1 MCTNIKGA
9 KKVKNN
15 RLPMI
20 IGAFISAALII
31 SIFLVI
37 NYKNSQV
44 NVASN
49 DEKQQVTEQSKEED
63 TSKTEQTKTPESP
76 AEPEVQPDENGY
88 LPNQTL
94 PTEPTYIKGVL
105 LANKKYP
112 LPSTFA
118 PGENPE
124 ARKALDTMFVAAKQ
138 QGFDLV
144 AFSGYRSFEYQTT
157 LYNNYVNRD
166 GQAAADRY
174 SARPG
179 YSEHQTGLAFD
190 IGERGKE
197 DLWLTEEFGETSAGK
212 WLVEHAQEYGFILRF
227 PKNTED
233 ITGYM
238 YESWH
243 FRYVGVD
250 IAKAITK
257 QKVTLEEYLGVK

>member
-1 MCTNIKGA
+1 M
-9 KKVKNN
+9 
-15 RLPMI
+15 
-20 IGAFISAALII
+20 ALIVA
-31 SIFLVI
+31 IFVVY
-37 NYKNSQV
+37 NYKNNQANIALNEQPKITEPNESHE
-44 NVASN
+44 ASTT
-49 DEKQQVTEQSKEED
+49 DEPEN
-63 TSKTEQTKTPESP
+63 TPENP
-76 AEPEVQPDENGY
+76 TKPEQQPDENGY
-88 LPNQTL
+88 LPNQEL
-94 PTEPTYIKGVL
+94 PTEPTYINDIL
-105 LANKKYP
+105 LANKIYP

-124 ARKALDTMFVAAKQ
+124 AKQALDQMLAAAKQ

-157 LYNNYVNRD
+157 LYNNYVQRD

-197 DLWLTEEFGETSAGK
+197 DLWLTEEFGETPAGQ
-212 WLVEHAQEYGFILRF
+212 WLFAHAPEYGFILRF
-227 PKNTED
+227 PQNKEG

-243 FRYVGVD
+243 YRYVGKD
-250 IAKAITK
+250 IAKEITTK
-257 QKVTLEEYLGVK
+257 NITLEEYLGVK

>member
-1 MCTNIKGA
+1 M
-9 KKVKNN
+9 KNN
-15 RLPMI
+15 RLLLIM
-20 IGAFISAALII
+20 GALISVALI
-31 SIFLVI
+31 VSIFVVY
-37 NYKNSQV
+37 NYKNNQV
-44 NVASN
+44 NSASN
-49 DEKQQVTEQSKEED
+49 EQPKSTETNKSTEQDSSTTEKTD
-63 TSKTEQTKTPESP
+63 TTPETT
-76 AEPEVQPDENGY
+76 EKPEQQPDENGY

-94 PTEPTYIKGVL
+94 PTEPTYIKGIL
-105 LANKKYP
+105 LANKIYP

-118 PGENPE
+118 PEENPE
-124 ARKALDTMFVAAKQ
+124 ARKALNQMLDTAKQ

-197 DLWLTEEFGETSAGK
+197 DVWLTEEFGETPAGQ
-212 WLVEHAQEYGFILRF
+212 WLFAHAQEYGFILRF
-227 PKNTED
+227 PQNKEE

-243 FRYVGVD
+243 YRYVGKDVAKE
-250 IAKAITK
+250 IAKQSI
-257 QKVTLEEYLGVK
+257 TLEEYLGVK

>member
-1 MCTNIKGA
+1 MG
-9 KKVKNN
+9 
-15 RLPMI
+15 
-20 IGAFISAALII
+20 ALISVALI
-31 SIFLVI
+31 VSIFVVY
-37 NYKNSQV
+37 NYKNNQV
-44 NVASN
+44 NSASN
-49 DEKQQVTEQSKEED
+49 EQPKSTETNKSTEQDSSTTEKTD
-63 TSKTEQTKTPESP
+63 TTPKTPEK
-76 AEPEVQPDENGY
+76 PEQQPDENGY

-94 PTEPTYIKGVL
+94 PTEPTYIKGIL
-105 LANKKYP
+105 LANKIYP

-118 PGENPE
+118 PEENPE
-124 ARKALDTMFVAAKQ
+124 ARQALNQMLEAAKQ

-197 DLWLTEEFGETSAGK
+197 DVWLTEEFGETPAGQ
-212 WLVEHAQEYGFILRF
+212 WLFAHAQEYGFILRF
-227 PKNTED
+227 PQNKEE

-243 FRYVGVD
+243 YRYVGKDVAKE
-250 IAKAITK
+250 IAKQSI
-257 QKVTLEEYLGVK
+257 TLEEYLGVK

>member
-1 MCTNIKGA
+1 MG
-9 KKVKNN
+9 
-15 RLPMI
+15 
-20 IGAFISAALII
+20 ALISVALI
-31 SIFLVI
+31 VSIFVVY
-37 NYKNSQV
+37 NYKNNQV
-44 NVASN
+44 NSASN
-49 DEKQQVTEQSKEED
+49 EQPKSTETNKSTEQDSSTTEKTD
-63 TSKTEQTKTPESP
+63 TTPETT
-76 AEPEVQPDENGY
+76 EKPEQQPDENGY

-94 PTEPTYIKGVL
+94 PTEPTYIKGIL
-105 LANKKYP
+105 LANKIYP

-118 PGENPE
+118 PEENPE
-124 ARKALDTMFVAAKQ
+124 ARKALNQMLEAAKQ

-197 DLWLTEEFGETSAGK
+197 DVWLTEEFGETPAGQ
-212 WLVEHAQEYGFILRF
+212 WLFAHAQEYGFILRF
-227 PKNTED
+227 PQNKEE

-243 FRYVGVD
+243 YRYVGKDVAKE
-250 IAKAITK
+250 IAKQSI
-257 QKVTLEEYLGVK
+257 TLEEYLGVK

>member
-1 MCTNIKGA
+1 MG
-9 KKVKNN
+9 
-15 RLPMI
+15 
-20 IGAFISAALII
+20 ALISVALI
-31 SIFLVI
+31 VSIFVVY
-37 NYKNSQV
+37 NYKNNQV
-44 NVASN
+44 NSAS
-49 DEKQQVTEQSKEED
+49 DEQPKSTETNKSTEQDSSTTEKTD
-63 TSKTEQTKTPESP
+63 TTPETT
-76 AEPEVQPDENGY
+76 EKPEQQPDENGY

-94 PTEPTYIKGVL
+94 PTEPTYIKGIL
-105 LANKKYP
+105 LANKIYP

-118 PGENPE
+118 PEENPE
-124 ARKALDTMFVAAKQ
+124 ARQALNQMLEAAKQ

-197 DLWLTEEFGETSAGK
+197 DVWLTEEFGETPAGQ
-212 WLVEHAQEYGFILRF
+212 WLFAHAQEYGFILRF
-227 PKNTED
+227 PQNKEE

-243 FRYVGVD
+243 YRYVGKDVAKE
-250 IAKAITK
+250 IAKQSI
-257 QKVTLEEYLGVK
+257 TLEEYLGVK

>member
-1 MCTNIKGA
+1 M
-9 KKVKNN
+9 KNN
-15 RLPMI
+15 RLPLI
-20 IGAFISAALII
+20 VGAFISIALIV
-31 SIFLVI
+31 SIFVVY
-37 NYKNSQV
+37 NYKNNQV
-44 NVASN
+44 NSAS
-49 DEKQQVTEQSKEED
+49 DEQQKTTETNETNVKDS
-63 TSKTEQTKTPESP
+63 SATEIPDNTPETP
-76 AEPEVQPDENGY
+76 AKPEQQPDENGY

-94 PTEPTYIKGVL
+94 PTEPTYINGIL
-105 LANKKYP
+105 LANKIYP

-118 PGENPE
+118 PEENPE
-124 ARKALDTMFVAAKQ
+124 ARQALNQMLAAAKQ

-157 LYNNYVNRD
+157 LYDNYVKRD

-197 DLWLTEEFGETSAGK
+197 DLWLTEEFGETPAGQ
-212 WLVEHAQEYGFILRF
+212 WLFAHAQEHGFILRF
-227 PKNTED
+227 PQNKED

-243 FRYVGVD
+243 YRYVGRD
-250 IAKAITK
+250 AAKEMTK
-257 QKVTLEEYLGVK
+257 QNITLEEYLGVK

>member
-1 MCTNIKGA
+1 MG
-9 KKVKNN
+9 
-15 RLPMI
+15 
-20 IGAFISAALII
+20 ALISVALI
-31 SIFLVI
+31 VSIFVVY
-37 NYKNSQV
+37 NYKNNQV
-44 NVASN
+44 NSASN
-49 DEKQQVTEQSKEED
+49 EQPKSTETNKSTEQDSSTTEKSD
-63 TSKTEQTKTPESP
+63 TTPETT
-76 AEPEVQPDENGY
+76 EKPELQPDENGY

-94 PTEPTYIKGVL
+94 PTEPTYIKGIL
-105 LANKKYP
+105 LANKIYP

-118 PGENPE
+118 PEENPE
-124 ARKALDTMFVAAKQ
+124 ARKALNQMLEAAKQ

-197 DLWLTEEFGETSAGK
+197 DVWLTEEFGETPAGQ
-212 WLVEHAQEYGFILRF
+212 WLFAHAQEYGFILRF
-227 PKNTED
+227 PQNKEE

-243 FRYVGVD
+243 YRYVGKDVAKE
-250 IAKAITK
+250 IAKQSI
-257 QKVTLEEYLGVK
+257 TLEEYLGVK

>member
-1 MCTNIKGA
+1 
-9 KKVKNN
+9 VKNN
-15 RLPMI
+15 RLPLI
-20 IGAFISAALII
+20 IGALISIALIVA
-31 SIFLVI
+31 IFVVY
-37 NYKNSQV
+37 NYKNDQV
-44 NVASN
+44 NSAT
-49 DEKQQVTEQSKEED
+49 DEQPKTTETNNS
-63 TSKTEQTKTPESP
+63 TEKDSSTTEKPENTPETP
-76 AEPEVQPDENGY
+76 AESEQQPDENGY

-94 PTEPTYIKGVL
+94 PTEPTYINGIL
-105 LANKKYP
+105 LANKIYP

-118 PGENPE
+118 PEENPE
-124 ARKALDTMFVAAKQ
+124 ARQALNQMLAAAKQ

-157 LYNNYVNRD
+157 LYDNYVKRD

-197 DLWLTEEFGETSAGK
+197 DVWLTAEFGETPAGQ
-212 WLVEHAQEYGFILRF
+212 WLFAHAQEYGFILRF
-227 PKNTED
+227 PQNKED

-243 FRYVGVD
+243 YRYVGKD
-250 IAKAITK
+250 IAKEITK
-257 QKVTLEEYLGVK
+257 QNITLEEYLGVK

>member
-1 MCTNIKGA
+1 
-9 KKVKNN
+9 VKNN
-15 RLPMI
+15 RLLLIM
-20 IGAFISAALII
+20 GALISVALI
-31 SIFLVI
+31 VSIFVVY
-37 NYKNSQV
+37 NYKNNQV
-44 NVASN
+44 NSAS
-49 DEKQQVTEQSKEED
+49 DEQPKSTETNKSTGQDSSTTEKTD
-63 TSKTEQTKTPESP
+63 TTPET
-76 AEPEVQPDENGY
+76 PEKPEQQPDENGY

-94 PTEPTYIKGVL
+94 PTEPTYIKGIL
-105 LANKKYP
+105 LANKIYP

-118 PGENPE
+118 PEENPE
-124 ARKALDTMFVAAKQ
+124 ARQALNQMLEAAKQ

-197 DLWLTEEFGETSAGK
+197 DLWLTEEFGETPAGQ
-212 WLVEHAQEYGFILRF
+212 WLFAHAQEYGFILRF
-227 PKNTED
+227 PQNKEE

-243 FRYVGVD
+243 YRYVGKD
-250 IAKAITK
+250 IAKEIAK
-257 QKVTLEEYLGVK
+257 QSITLEEYLGVK

>member
-1 MCTNIKGA
+1 
-9 KKVKNN
+9 VKNN
-15 RLPMI
+15 RLPLI
-20 IGAFISAALII
+20 VGAFISIALIVA
-31 SIFLVI
+31 IFVVY
-37 NYKNSQV
+37 NYKNNQV
-44 NVASN
+44 NSAS
-49 DEKQQVTEQSKEED
+49 DEQSKTTE
-63 TSKTEQTKTPESP
+63 TNKTTEQDSTAIEKPDNTETP
-76 AEPEVQPDENGY
+76 AKPEQQPDENGY

-94 PTEPTYIKGVL
+94 PTEPTYINGIL
-105 LANKKYP
+105 LANKIYP

-118 PGENPE
+118 PEENPE
-124 ARKALDTMFVAAKQ
+124 AREALNQMLAAAKQ

-157 LYNNYVNRD
+157 LYDNYVKRD

-197 DLWLTEEFGETSAGK
+197 DVWLTEAFGETPAGQ
-212 WLVEHAQEYGFILRF
+212 WLFAHAQEYGFILRF
-227 PKNTED
+227 PQNKEE

-243 FRYVGVD
+243 YRYVGKE
-250 IAKAITK
+250 IAKEITK
-257 QKVTLEEYLGVK
+257 KNITLEEYLGVK

>member
-1 MCTNIKGA
+1 V
-9 KKVKNN
+9 KKN
-15 RLPMI
+15 RLLLIM
-20 IGAFISAALII
+20 GALISVALI
-31 SIFLVI
+31 VSIFVVY
-37 NYKNSQV
+37 NYKNNQV
-44 NVASN
+44 NSASN
-49 DEKQQVTEQSKEED
+49 EQPKSTETNKSTEQDSSTTEKTD
-63 TSKTEQTKTPESP
+63 TTPETT
-76 AEPEVQPDENGY
+76 EKPEQQPDENGY

-94 PTEPTYIKGVL
+94 PTEPTYIKGIL
-105 LANKKYP
+105 LANKIYP

-118 PGENPE
+118 PEENPE
-124 ARKALDTMFVAAKQ
+124 ARKALNQMLEAAKQ

-197 DLWLTEEFGETSAGK
+197 DVWLTEEFGETPAGQ
-212 WLVEHAQEYGFILRF
+212 WLFAHAQEYGFILRF
-227 PKNTED
+227 PQNKEE

-243 FRYVGVD
+243 YRYVGKDVAKE
-250 IAKAITK
+250 IAKQSI
-257 QKVTLEEYLGVK
+257 TLEEYLGVK

>member
-1 MCTNIKGA
+1 MG
-9 KKVKNN
+9 
-15 RLPMI
+15 
-20 IGAFISAALII
+20 ALISVALI
-31 SIFLVI
+31 VSIFVVY
-37 NYKNSQV
+37 NYKNNQV
-44 NVASN
+44 NSAS
-49 DEKQQVTEQSKEED
+49 DEQPKSTETNKSTGQDSSTTEKTD
-63 TSKTEQTKTPESP
+63 TTPET
-76 AEPEVQPDENGY
+76 PEKPEQQPDENGY

-94 PTEPTYIKGVL
+94 PTEPTYIKGIL
-105 LANKKYP
+105 LANKIYP

-118 PGENPE
+118 PEENPE
-124 ARKALDTMFVAAKQ
+124 ARQALNQMLEAAKQ

-197 DLWLTEEFGETSAGK
+197 DLWLTEEFGETPAGQ
-212 WLVEHAQEYGFILRF
+212 WLFAHAQEYGFILRF
-227 PKNTED
+227 PQNKEG

-243 FRYVGVD
+243 YRYVGKD
-250 IAKAITK
+250 IAKEIAK
-257 QKVTLEEYLGVK
+257 QSITLEEYLGVK

>member
-1 MCTNIKGA
+1 M
-9 KKVKNN
+9 KNN
-15 RLPMI
+15 RLLLIM
-20 IGAFISAALII
+20 GALISVALI
-31 SIFLVI
+31 VSIFVVY
-37 NYKNSQV
+37 NYKNNQV
-44 NVASN
+44 NSASN
-49 DEKQQVTEQSKEED
+49 EQPKSTETNKSTEQDSSTTEKTD
-63 TSKTEQTKTPESP
+63 TTPETT
-76 AEPEVQPDENGY
+76 EKPEQQPDENGY

-94 PTEPTYIKGVL
+94 PTEPTYIKGIL
-105 LANKKYP
+105 LANKIYP

-118 PGENPE
+118 PEENPE
-124 ARKALDTMFVAAKQ
+124 ARQALNQMLEAAKQ

-197 DLWLTEEFGETSAGK
+197 DVWLTEEFGETPAGQ
-212 WLVEHAQEYGFILRF
+212 WLFAHAQEYGFILRF
-227 PKNTED
+227 PQNKEE

-243 FRYVGVD
+243 YRYVGKDVAKE
-250 IAKAITK
+250 IAKQSI
-257 QKVTLEEYLGVK
+257 TLEEYLGVK

>member
-1 MCTNIKGA
+1 M
-9 KKVKNN
+9 KNN
-15 RLPMI
+15 RLPLI
-20 IGAFISAALII
+20 LGACISIALIVA
-31 SIFLVI
+31 IFVVY
-37 NYKNSQV
+37 NYKNNQV
-44 NVASN
+44 NNAA
-49 DEKQQVTEQSKEED
+49 DEQPKTTETNNSEKDSTATEKPVKEKPE
-63 TSKTEQTKTPESP
+63 TPAKPEQ
-76 AEPEVQPDENGY
+76 QPDENGY

-105 LANKKYP
+105 LANKIYP

-118 PGENPE
+118 PEENPE
-124 ARKALDTMFVAAKQ
+124 ARQALNQMLAAAKQ

-157 LYNNYVNRD
+157 LYENYVKRD

-197 DLWLTEEFGETSAGK
+197 DLWLTEEFGETPAGQ
-212 WLVEHAQEYGFILRF
+212 WLFAHAQDYGFILRF
-227 PKNTED
+227 PQNKEN

-243 FRYVGVD
+243 YRYVGKD
-250 IAKAITK
+250 IAKEIAK
-257 QKVTLEEYLGVK
+257 QNITLEEYLGVK

>member
-1 MCTNIKGA
+1 MG
-9 KKVKNN
+9 
-15 RLPMI
+15 
-20 IGAFISAALII
+20 ALISVALI
-31 SIFLVI
+31 VSIFVVY
-37 NYKNSQV
+37 NYKNNQV
-44 NVASN
+44 NSASN
-49 DEKQQVTEQSKEED
+49 EQPKSTETNKPTEQDSSTTEKTD
-63 TSKTEQTKTPESP
+63 TTPETT
-76 AEPEVQPDENGY
+76 EKPEQQPDENGY

-94 PTEPTYIKGVL
+94 PTEPTYIKGIL
-105 LANKKYP
+105 LANKIYP

-118 PGENPE
+118 PEENPE
-124 ARKALDTMFVAAKQ
+124 ARKALNQMLEAAKQ

-197 DLWLTEEFGETSAGK
+197 DVWLTEEFGETPAGQ
-212 WLVEHAQEYGFILRF
+212 WLFAHAQEYGFILRF
-227 PKNTED
+227 PQNKEE

-243 FRYVGVD
+243 YRYVGKDVAKE
-250 IAKAITK
+250 IAKQSI
-257 QKVTLEEYLGVK
+257 TLEEYLGVK

>member
-1 MCTNIKGA
+1 MG
-9 KKVKNN
+9 
-15 RLPMI
+15 
-20 IGAFISAALII
+20 ALISVALI
-31 SIFLVI
+31 VSIFVVY
-37 NYKNSQV
+37 NYKNNQV
-44 NVASN
+44 NSAS
-49 DEKQQVTEQSKEED
+49 DEQPKSTETNKSTGQDSSTTEKTD
-63 TSKTEQTKTPESP
+63 TTPET
-76 AEPEVQPDENGY
+76 PEKPEQQPDENGY

-94 PTEPTYIKGVL
+94 PTEPTYIKGIL
-105 LANKKYP
+105 LANKIYP

-118 PGENPE
+118 PEENPE
-124 ARKALDTMFVAAKQ
+124 ARQALNQMLEAAKQ

-197 DLWLTEEFGETSAGK
+197 DLWLTEEFGETPAGQ
-212 WLVEHAQEYGFILRF
+212 WLFAHAQEYGFILRF
-227 PKNTED
+227 PQNKEE

-243 FRYVGVD
+243 YRYVGKD
-250 IAKAITK
+250 IAREIAK
-257 QKVTLEEYLGVK
+257 QSITLEEYLGVK

>member
-1 MCTNIKGA
+1 MG
-9 KKVKNN
+9 
-15 RLPMI
+15 
-20 IGAFISAALII
+20 ALISVALI
-31 SIFLVI
+31 VSIFVVY
-37 NYKNSQV
+37 NYKNNQV
-44 NVASN
+44 NSAS
-49 DEKQQVTEQSKEED
+49 DEQPKSTETNKSTGQDSSTTEKTD
-63 TSKTEQTKTPESP
+63 TTPET
-76 AEPEVQPDENGY
+76 PETPEKPEQQPDENGY

-94 PTEPTYIKGVL
+94 PTEPTYIKGIL
-105 LANKKYP
+105 LANKIYP

-118 PGENPE
+118 PEENPE
-124 ARKALDTMFVAAKQ
+124 ARQALNQMLEAAKQ

-197 DLWLTEEFGETSAGK
+197 DLWLTEEFGETPAGQ
-212 WLVEHAQEYGFILRF
+212 WLFAHAQEYGFILRF
-227 PKNTED
+227 PQNKEE

-243 FRYVGVD
+243 YRYVGKD
-250 IAKAITK
+250 IAKEIAK
-257 QKVTLEEYLGVK
+257 QSITLEEYLGVK

>member
-1 MCTNIKGA
+1 M
-9 KKVKNN
+9 KNN
-15 RLPMI
+15 RLPLI
-20 IGAFISAALII
+20 VGAFISIALIVA
-31 SIFLVI
+31 IFVVY
-37 NYKNSQV
+37 NYKNNQV
-44 NVASN
+44 NSAS
-49 DEKQQVTEQSKEED
+49 DEQSKTTE
-63 TSKTEQTKTPESP
+63 TNKTTEQDSTAIEKPDNTETP
-76 AEPEVQPDENGY
+76 AKPEQQPDENGY

-94 PTEPTYIKGVL
+94 PTEPTYINGIL
-105 LANKKYP
+105 LANKIYP

-118 PGENPE
+118 PEENPE
-124 ARKALDTMFVAAKQ
+124 AREALNQMLAAAKQ

-157 LYNNYVNRD
+157 LYDNYVKRD

-197 DLWLTEEFGETSAGK
+197 DVWLTEAFGETPAGQ
-212 WLVEHAQEYGFILRF
+212 WLFAHAQEYGFILRF
-227 PKNTED
+227 PQNKEE

-243 FRYVGVD
+243 YRYVGKE
-250 IAKAITK
+250 IAKEITK
-257 QKVTLEEYLGVK
+257 KNITLEEYLGVK

>member
-1 MCTNIKGA
+1 MG
-9 KKVKNN
+9 
-15 RLPMI
+15 
-20 IGAFISAALII
+20 ALISVALI
-31 SIFLVI
+31 VSIFVVY
-37 NYKNSQV
+37 NYKNNQV
-44 NVASN
+44 NSAS
-49 DEKQQVTEQSKEED
+49 DEQPKSTETNKSTGQDSSTTEKTD
-63 TSKTEQTKTPESP
+63 TTPET
-76 AEPEVQPDENGY
+76 PEKPEQQPDENGY

-94 PTEPTYIKGVL
+94 PTEPTYIKGIL
-105 LANKKYP
+105 LANKIYP

-118 PGENPE
+118 PEENPE
-124 ARKALDTMFVAAKQ
+124 ARQALNQMLEAAKQ

-197 DLWLTEEFGETSAGK
+197 DLWLTEEFGETPAGQ
-212 WLVEHAQEYGFILRF
+212 WLFAHAQEYGFILRF
-227 PKNTED
+227 PQNKEE

-243 FRYVGVD
+243 YRYVGKD
-250 IAKAITK
+250 IAKEIAK
-257 QKVTLEEYLGVK
+257 QSITLEEYLGVK

>member
-1 MCTNIKGA
+1 
-9 KKVKNN
+9 VKNN
-15 RLPMI
+15 RLLLI
-20 IGAFISAALII
+20 VGALISI
-31 SIFLVI
+31 ALIVSIFVVY
-37 NYKNSQV
+37 NYKNNQV
-44 NVASN
+44 NNAS
-49 DEKQQVTEQSKEED
+49 DEQPKTTETNKSNEKDSSAIEKPD
-63 TSKTEQTKTPESP
+63 TTPETP
-76 AEPEVQPDENGY
+76 AKPEQQPDENGY

-94 PTEPTYIKGVL
+94 PTEPTYIKGIL
-105 LANKKYP
+105 LANKIYP

-118 PGENPE
+118 PEENPE
-124 ARKALDTMFVAAKQ
+124 ARQALNQMLAAAKQ

-157 LYNNYVNRD
+157 LYNNYVKRD

-197 DLWLTEEFGETSAGK
+197 DVWLTEEFGETPAGQ
-212 WLVEHAQEYGFILRF
+212 WLFAHAQEYGFILRF
-227 PKNTED
+227 PQNKEA

-243 FRYVGVD
+243 YRYVGND
-250 IAKAITK
+250 IANEIAK
-257 QKVTLEEYLGVK
+257 QSMTLEEYLGVK

>member
-1 MCTNIKGA
+1 MG
-9 KKVKNN
+9 
-15 RLPMI
+15 
-20 IGAFISAALII
+20 ALISVALI
-31 SIFLVI
+31 VSIFVVY
-37 NYKNSQV
+37 NYKNNQV
-44 NVASN
+44 NSASN
-49 DEKQQVTEQSKEED
+49 EQPKSTETNKSTEQDSSTTEKTD
-63 TSKTEQTKTPESP
+63 TTPETT
-76 AEPEVQPDENGY
+76 EKPEQQPDENGY

-94 PTEPTYIKGVL
+94 PTEPTYIKGIL
-105 LANKKYP
+105 LANKIYP

-118 PGENPE
+118 PEENPE
-124 ARKALDTMFVAAKQ
+124 ARQALNQMLEAAKQ

-197 DLWLTEEFGETSAGK
+197 DVWLTEEFGETPAGQ
-212 WLVEHAQEYGFILRF
+212 WLFAHAQEYGFILRF
-227 PKNTED
+227 PQNKEE

-243 FRYVGVD
+243 YRYVGKDVAKE
-250 IAKAITK
+250 IAKQSI
-257 QKVTLEEYLGVK
+257 TLEEYLGVK

>member
-1 MCTNIKGA
+1 M
-9 KKVKNN
+9 KNN
-15 RLPMI
+15 RLLLIM
-20 IGAFISAALII
+20 GALISVALI
-31 SIFLVI
+31 VSIFVVY
-37 NYKNSQV
+37 NYKNNQV
-44 NVASN
+44 NSASN
-49 DEKQQVTEQSKEED
+49 EQPKSTETNKSTEQDSSTTEKTD
-63 TSKTEQTKTPESP
+63 TTPET
-76 AEPEVQPDENGY
+76 PEKPEQQPDENGY

-94 PTEPTYIKGVL
+94 PTQPTYIKGIL
-105 LANKKYP
+105 LANKIYP

-118 PGENPE
+118 PEENPE
-124 ARKALDTMFVAAKQ
+124 ARQALNLMLEAAKQ

-197 DLWLTEEFGETSAGK
+197 DVWLTEEFGETPAGQ
-212 WLVEHAQEYGFILRF
+212 WLFAHAQEYGFILRF
-227 PKNTED
+227 PQNKEE

-243 FRYVGVD
+243 YRYVGKDVAKE
-250 IAKAITK
+250 IAKRSI
-257 QKVTLEEYLGVK
+257 TLEEYLGVK

>member
-1 MCTNIKGA
+1 
-9 KKVKNN
+9 VKNN
-15 RLPMI
+15 RLLLIM
-20 IGAFISAALII
+20 GALISVALI
-31 SIFLVI
+31 VSIFVVY
-37 NYKNSQV
+37 NYKNNQV
-44 NVASN
+44 NSASN
-49 DEKQQVTEQSKEED
+49 EQPKSTETNKSTEQDSSTTEKSD
-63 TSKTEQTKTPESP
+63 TTPETT
-76 AEPEVQPDENGY
+76 EKPEQQPDENGY

-94 PTEPTYIKGVL
+94 PTEPTYIKGIL
-105 LANKKYP
+105 LANKIYP

-118 PGENPE
+118 PEENPE
-124 ARKALDTMFVAAKQ
+124 ARKALNQMLEAAKQ

-197 DLWLTEEFGETSAGK
+197 DVWLTEEFGETPAGQ
-212 WLVEHAQEYGFILRF
+212 WLFAHAQEYGFILRF
-227 PKNTED
+227 PQNKEE

-243 FRYVGVD
+243 YRYVGKDVAKE
-250 IAKAITK
+250 IAKQSI
-257 QKVTLEEYLGVK
+257 TLEEYLGVK

>member
-1 MCTNIKGA
+1 M
-9 KKVKNN
+9 KNN
-15 RLPMI
+15 RLLLIM
-20 IGAFISAALII
+20 GALISVALI
-31 SIFLVI
+31 VSIFVVY
-37 NYKNSQV
+37 NYKNNQV
-44 NVASN
+44 NSAS
-49 DEKQQVTEQSKEED
+49 DEQPKSTETNKSTGQDSSTTEKTD
-63 TSKTEQTKTPESP
+63 TTPET
-76 AEPEVQPDENGY
+76 PEKPEQQPDENGY

-94 PTEPTYIKGVL
+94 PTEPTYIKGIL
-105 LANKKYP
+105 LANKIYP

-118 PGENPE
+118 PEENPE
-124 ARKALDTMFVAAKQ
+124 ARQALNQMLEAAKQ

-197 DLWLTEEFGETSAGK
+197 DLWLTEEFGETPAGQ
-212 WLVEHAQEYGFILRF
+212 WLFAHAQEYGFILRF
-227 PKNTED
+227 PQNKEE

-243 FRYVGVD
+243 YRYVGKD
-250 IAKAITK
+250 IAKEIAK
-257 QKVTLEEYLGVK
+257 QSITLEEYLGVK

>member
-1 MCTNIKGA
+1 M
-9 KKVKNN
+9 KNN
-15 RLPMI
+15 RLLLIM
-20 IGAFISAALII
+20 GALISVALI
-31 SIFLVI
+31 VSIFVVY
-37 NYKNSQV
+37 NYKNNQV
-44 NVASN
+44 NSASN
-49 DEKQQVTEQSKEED
+49 EQPKSTETNKSTEQDSSTTEKTD
-63 TSKTEQTKTPESP
+63 TTPETT
-76 AEPEVQPDENGY
+76 EKPEQQPDENGY

-94 PTEPTYIKGVL
+94 PTEPTYMKGIL
-105 LANKKYP
+105 LANKIYP

-118 PGENPE
+118 PEENPE
-124 ARKALDTMFVAAKQ
+124 ARKALNQMLEAAKQ

-197 DLWLTEEFGETSAGK
+197 DVWLTEEFGETPAGQ
-212 WLVEHAQEYGFILRF
+212 WLFAHAQEYGFILRF
-227 PKNTED
+227 PQNKEE

-243 FRYVGVD
+243 YRYVGKDVAKE
-250 IAKAITK
+250 IAKQSI
-257 QKVTLEEYLGVK
+257 TLEEYLGVK